1 MIITKISGGL
11 GNQMFQYATGRAASL
26 RTNTVLKLDIGS
38 YADDKFGR
46 HYSLDIFNIRAKLA
60 TPLEINK
67 LKPSGNFLVNESPRL
82 HRMVARLTKTY
93 VNEEFRKGEIP
104 WNVHHLY
111 LDGYWQSEKY
121 FANYSR
127 QIHDDFKVKLHPSSR
142 MTSYLEKIKS
152 SNSVAIHIRRGDYVK
167 IARIKQAV
175 GVCGV
180 NYYQRAIRFISE
192 QVNNPVFYIFSE
204 PDGLK
209 WTKTRLKIKYPIVY
223 VNGKDYE
230 DLQLMSSCKHVI
242 TANSSFSWWG
252 AWLNRNPKKI
262 VIAPSPW
269 FTWFKVSV
277 SDYHSAVPVGWI
289 EFPKG

>member
-1 MIITKISGGL
+1 
-11 GNQMFQYATGRAASL
+11 MFQYAAGRATSL
-26 RTNTVLKLDIGS
+26 KVKTPLKLDISS
-38 YADDKFGR
+38 YAADKYGR
-46 HYSLDIFNIRAKLA
+46 HYGLDVFDIQA
-60 TPLEINK
+60 TIASQEEIAQ
-67 LKPSGNFLVNESPRL
+67 LNFLDNFLSKNSPRL
-82 HRMVARLTKTY
+82 RSIFASLTKTY
-93 VNEEFRKGEIP
+93 INEELQKGKIP
-104 WNVHHLY
+104 ENTSQLY

-121 FANYSR
+121 FASYFR
-127 QIHDDFKVKLHPSSR
+127 QIHEDFKLKMLPSTK
-142 MTSYLEKIKS
+142 MAGYLKRIKS

-167 IARIKQAV
+167 IARIKRAV

-204 PDGLK
+204 LDGLK
-209 WTKTRLKIKYPIVY
+209 WSKTRLKIKYPIVY

-269 FTWFKVSV
+269 FTWFKTSV
-277 SDYHSAVPVGWI
+277 SNYHATVPIGWI
-289 EFPKG
+289 EFPKD